1 MFFFFK
7 KPTTKEL
14 VKILLKKIR
23 YPKLILLIL
32 SIFIGYL
39 IYKDGNNF
47 FFHQMLEKIG
57 YFGTF
62 VAGFFFFYGFTTSI
76 SVASLLV
83 LSPLQN
89 FWLASFVALTG
100 AIIGNFFVFRFM
112 RISIVNELNDLSKT
126 KLLKIIIDKVEKRI
140 PLFIRSYILPAFAGF
155 IAATPLPD
163 ELAVALLYWSKNTSI
178 VIFSTIS
185 FIISVFGIF
194 IIIWLGKII

>member
-39 IYKDGNNF
+39 VYKDGNNF
-47 FFHQMLEKIG
+47 FLHQMLEKIG

-89 FWLASFVALTG
+89 FWLASFTALTG

-112 RISIVNELNDLSKT
+112 RISIVNELNDLSKN
-126 KLLKIIIDKVEKRI
+126 KLLKIVIDKVEKRI